1 MSTMGPAM
9 RLASTGG
16 KIGMPPT
23 ETDTAIVATTRLER
37 TELLDGML
45 F

>member
-1 MSTMGPAM
+1 M

-23 ETDTAIVATTRLER
+23 ETDTAIVTTTRLER